1 MVTFPPASVSR
12 NRVRCRPSLEVSAFD
27 EMYATFTSVLSS
39 IQSAGNRS
47 VGSKVAP
54 FFTSNG
60 GNSRYMGATVSRTFS
75 VTVLSLPS
83 ESNKVT
89 G

>member
-1 MVTFPPASVSR
+1 M
-12 NRVRCRPSLEVSAFD
+12 
-27 EMYATFTSVLSS
+27 
-39 IQSAGNRS
+39 QSAGNRS

-60 GNSRYMGATVSRTFS
+60 GNSRYLGATVSRTFS

-83 ESNKVT
+83 ESNRGT